1 MMGENKVF
9 KVQIPQSIVRGS
21 VIKDKEFVLLA
32 RLIQAYYTTG
42 KKDLTFTIEYNAVMH
57 HSFIDNQRK
66 FKECLINLQEDAKV
80 LKMENKTLPRNGDLT
95 ITLSK
100 KVIPELNEGMRFV
113 QLESSVLNRAFIK
126 KVGHTGI
133 KILYHIMSYINYEQ
147 KGKDHCYAS
156 IERMSKEMGLS
167 DKTFRKYLEGLEKGK
182 FIRIVRH
189 QAETDY
195 FIDKNG
201 NEGLLYDRW
210 NNHIFIEHKSIE
222 KFVKHMRKKVS

>member
-1 MMGENKVF
+1 MAKNKVF
-9 KVQIPQSIVRGS
+9 KVQLPQSIVRDS

-42 KKDLTFTIEYNAVMH
+42 TKDLTFTVDYNAVKH

-66 FKECLINLQEDAKV
+66 FKECLENLESKKV
-80 LKMENKTLPRNGDLT
+80 LTMKNKTLPRNGNLT

-100 KVIPELNEGMRFV
+100 EVIPELNEGMRFV
-113 QLESSVLNRAFIK
+113 QLESTVLNRAFIK
-126 KVGHTGI
+126 RVGHTGI
-133 KILYHIMSYINYEQ
+133 KILYHIMSYINYEK

-156 IERMSKEMGLS
+156 IERMSTDIGVS
-167 DKTFRKYLEGLEKGK
+167 DKTFRKYLDVMEKER
-182 FIRIVRH
+182 FIKVIRH
-189 QAETDY
+189 GAEANY

-210 NNHIFIEHKSIE
+210 NNHYYIRPEIIAE
-222 KFVKHMRKKVS
+222 FVKQRRKEVS